1 MRALCVFQAASTTN
15 RMEFKIEIDIRDY
28 PLFMELK
35 DPKQTILSIL
45 DTQHS
50 IFKGQRSTV
59 PTTHLS
65 EMTNLLEKTSDKT
78 NQDNYAIV
86 QTMKGTEERIRHSVV
101 EIKSTG
107 EIVRSNV
114 SELQSVGK
122 SFLTTMSEFKSVHD
136 ALKELPLILS
146 KSHTKGQVGEV
157 CVSDFLRDALSP
169 SDFTVEPTSTTARS
183 GDIRVTRRDFECI
196 VDSKFYKHTVP
207 KKEVEKLKRDMS
219 ECKVRCGILLSLTS
233 GVSGFKNIDMDV
245 YTDENNKLSC
255 VLVLSHCKDNS
266 ERILVGVKTLELVW
280 EFFLKKNLS
289 TFSSLAIREKSI
301 SVLTNILESVEDLRD
316 LMTQHDKHKKNVFDS
331 LSSFHDQLV
340 RTIEKHTAR
349 VQEKLNSFSAF

>member
-1 MRALCVFQAASTTN
+1 
-15 RMEFKIEIDIRDY
+15 MEFKIEIDIRDY

-207 KKEVEKLKRDMS
+207 KKEVEKLP
-219 ECKVRCGILLSLTS
+219 L
-233 GVSGFKNIDMDV
+233 
-245 YTDENNKLSC
+245 
-255 VLVLSHCKDNS
+255 
-266 ERILVGVKTLELVW
+266 
-280 EFFLKKNLS
+280 
-289 TFSSLAIREKSI
+289 
-301 SVLTNILESVEDLRD
+301 
-316 LMTQHDKHKKNVFDS
+316 
-331 LSSFHDQLV
+331 
-340 RTIEKHTAR
+340 
-349 VQEKLNSFSAF
+349 